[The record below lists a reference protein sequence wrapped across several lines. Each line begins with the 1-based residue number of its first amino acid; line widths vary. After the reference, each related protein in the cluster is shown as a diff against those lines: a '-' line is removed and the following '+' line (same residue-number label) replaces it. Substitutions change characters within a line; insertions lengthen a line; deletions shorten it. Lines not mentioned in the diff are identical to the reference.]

1 MVGAALMEEVCD
13 WRQALRLDPISVTL
27 SAMLPAVVEDVISWL
42 LAPVT
47 VSAACCHASCKQRI
61 LIPLEP

>member
-1 MVGAALMEEVCD
+1 MVVAALMEEVCD
-13 WRQALRLDPISVTL
+13 WGQVLRLDPISATL
-27 SAMLPAVVEDVISWL
+27 SALLPAVVVDVISWF

-47 VSAACCHASCKQRI
+47 VPATCCHASYKQQI